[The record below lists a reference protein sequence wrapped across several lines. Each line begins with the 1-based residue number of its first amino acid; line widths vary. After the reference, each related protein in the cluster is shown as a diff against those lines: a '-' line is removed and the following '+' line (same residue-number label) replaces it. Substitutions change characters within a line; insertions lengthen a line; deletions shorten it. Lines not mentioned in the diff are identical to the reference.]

1 MSPRRIDAAALALG
15 ALAMVVTMAVHP
27 RGGSGQALREGESL
41 SRLGIAAVVSH
52 SIAIAALPLLLLGFW
67 GLSRRLGWESAP
79 VRLAFAAYALATAA
93 VLDAA
98 VMSGFVSTGVAMSI
112 RTETAEGARA
122 VASLFAYT
130 FVLNQAFAK
139 VYAVTSS
146 VAILLWSARA
156 VRLGSGWRAPGI
168 LGILAGLAAAAGVLS
183 GRLPLNVHGFGMV
196 VLLQSVWTLW
206 MAARLTSE
214 RA

>member
-98 VMSGFVSTGVAMSI
+98 VMSGFASTGVAMSI

-156 VRLGSGWRAPGI
+156 VRLGPGWRGPGI
-168 LGILAGLAAAAGVLS
+168 LGLLAGSAVVAGVLS
-183 GRLPLNVHGFGMV
+183 GRLPLNVHGFGVV
-196 VLLQSVWTLW
+196 VLLQSAWTIW

-214 RA
+214 RT